1 VQAEKSIATVL
12 AETKEELKE
21 FVSTRLEMLRAELKE
36 KTSLW
41 KQAIIMLV
49 IAAVLLLAAW
59 MTLTFALIAFF
70 HALFITSVYAWLYAG
85 LIVGGIY
92 LAISVLVGWFGYSE
106 LKEAGVKP
114 TRTLEVLKQDQVW
127 IQNEARSL

>member
-1 VQAEKSIATVL
+1 MQAEKSIATVL

-21 FVSTRLEMLRAELKE
+21 FFSTRLEMLRAELKE
-36 KTSLW
+36 KTSTW
-41 KQAIIMLV
+41 KQAIVMLV

-70 HALFITSVYAWLYAG
+70 HALFITSVYSWLYAG

-92 LAISVLVGWFGYSE
+92 LVIGGLVGWFGYSE

-114 TRTLEVLKQDQVW
+114 KRTLEVLKQDQVW

>member
-1 VQAEKSIATVL
+1 MQAEKSIATVL

-21 FVSTRLEMLRAELKE
+21 FLSTRVAMLRAEVRE
-36 KTSLW
+36 KTSMW
-41 KQAIIMLV
+41 KQAVVMLA
-49 IAAVLLLAAW
+49 IAVVLLVAAW
-59 MTLTFALIAFF
+59 MTLTFALIALF
-70 HALFITSVYAWLYAG
+70 HALFITSVYSWLYAG

-92 LAISVLVGWFGYSE
+92 LAIGGLVGWFGYSE
-106 LKEAGVKP
+106 LRAAGVKP

>member
-21 FVSTRLEMLRAELKE
+21 FFSTRLEMLRAELKE
-36 KTSLW
+36 KTSTW
-41 KQAIIMLV
+41 KQAIVMLV

-70 HALFITSVYAWLYAG
+70 HAVFITSVYSWLFAG

-92 LAISVLVGWFGYSE
+92 LAIGGLVGWFGYSE
-106 LKEAGVKP
+106 LKSAGVKP

>member
-1 VQAEKSIATVL
+1 MQAEKSIASVL

-21 FVSTRLEMLRAELKE
+21 FISTRLEMLRTELRE
-36 KTSLW
+36 KTSTW

-49 IAAVLLLAAW
+49 ISAVLLLAAW

-70 HALFITSVYAWLYAG
+70 HGLFLTSVYSWLYAG

-92 LAISVLVGWFGYSE
+92 LVIGGLVGWFGYSE
-106 LKEAGVKP
+106 LKSTGVKP
-114 TRTLEVLKQDQVW
+114 ARTLEVLKQDQVW

>member
-1 VQAEKSIATVL
+1 MQAEKSIATVL
-12 AETKEELKE
+12 AETREELKE
-21 FVSTRLEMLRAELKE
+21 FLSTRLEMLRAELKE
-36 KTSLW
+36 KTSTW
-41 KQAIIMLV
+41 KQAIVMLV
-49 IAAVLLLAAW
+49 IAAVLLVAAW

-70 HALFITSVYAWLYAG
+70 HALFITSVYSWLFAG

-92 LAISVLVGWFGYSE
+92 LLIGGLAGWFGYSE
-106 LKEAGVKP
+106 LRAAGVKP